1 MTLYANYAAWVA
13 GVKDWLDAAHLSDA
27 QIGTFISLA
36 QDRLNRDLAAWEMEA
51 TEDVGAYASLVPLP
65 DDFNRIR
72 QVSVDG
78 AGIYQAST
86 KGEIARRKASDDET
100 ERLFAIDAAS
110 VILWPTPIDGTAVT
124 IDYFVKVPKI
134 SATAASN
141 IFSSSYPDLL
151 LWASLVEGSLFIVED
166 ERGAIY
172 EAKYQAGLKASNEN
186 PKKVKLG
193 STPLRRM
200 VRAV

>member
-1 MTLYANYAAWVA
+1 MTLYANYAAWVS
-13 GVKDWLDAAHLSDA
+13 GVRSWLDADHLTDA
-27 QIGTFISLA
+27 QVQAFLSLA
-36 QDRLNRDLAAWEMEA
+36 HDRLNRDLNAWEMEA
-51 TEDVGAYASLVPLP
+51 TINRTAAAGAVTLP
-65 DDFNRIR
+65 ADFNRIR
-72 QVSVDG
+72 QVSITG
-78 AGIYQAST
+78 TGIYQAST
-86 KGEIARRKASDDET
+86 KGEIANRTAADDET
-100 ERLFAIDAAS
+100 ERLFAIDAGAI
-110 VILWPTPIDGTAVT
+110 ILWPTLIDGAVVT
-124 IDYFVKVPKI
+124 IDYFVKVPEI
-134 SATAASN
+134 SVSVASN
-141 IFSSSYPDLL
+141 IFTNNYSDLL